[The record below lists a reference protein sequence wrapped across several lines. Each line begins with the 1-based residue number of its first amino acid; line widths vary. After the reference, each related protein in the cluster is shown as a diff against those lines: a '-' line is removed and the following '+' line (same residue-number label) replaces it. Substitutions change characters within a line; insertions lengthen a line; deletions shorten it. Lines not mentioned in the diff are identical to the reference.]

1 MTRNV
6 SRKVKTNIKNPQRVE
21 EQRSKIVRAAIK
33 LVIEKGFHET
43 SVREI
48 GRAAGLTQGTLYNY
62 IRSKGDILYLICDAV
77 VTSYLGAVEKA
88 IARLPEGLTP
98 IEAAIRALIEEMY
111 QQRDLILLIYRE
123 SHKLDRRALKAIL
136 FRMEQSFVV
145 LERLLRAASK
155 DTPLAVDNMRV
166 AVNILSY
173 FPTLPVM
180 RRWDFNRHVPH
191 DEVVDDLVGFMMR
204 GFGFKSE
211 RAEKRARA
219 QEPRMRSLDV
229 VKP

>member
-1 MTRNV
+1 M
-6 SRKVKTNIKNPQRVE
+6 
-21 EQRSKIVRAAIK
+21 
-33 LVIEKGFHET
+33 
-43 SVREI
+43 
-48 GRAAGLTQGTLYNY
+48 
-62 IRSKGDILYLICDAV
+62 
-77 VTSYLGAVEKA
+77 
-88 IARLPEGLTP
+88 
-98 IEAAIRALIEEMY
+98 IEEMY

-145 LERLLRAASK
+145 LERLLRVSSK
-155 DTPLAVDNMRV
+155 DTPLAVSNMRV

-180 RRWDFNRHVPH
+180 RRWDLNRRVPH

-211 RAEKRARA
+211 RAERRTKDRGTRARLT
-219 QEPRMRSLDV
+219 P
-229 VKP
+229 